1 MIYAMS
7 DIHGRL
13 DLFEEMLKKIE
24 FSKDDTLIICGD
36 SVDCGGGLSI
46 IKKVKEML
54 DEGYD
59 IVHLTGNHEL
69 ILLNSLVDYIP
80 EGRVIKDMR
89 ELKELSKGIDAS
101 SESNNDNPLQ
111 ELLSVGKKILE
122 GINILKRQA
131 ELQEEMLRAVKAL
144 PGYTAMESYYT
155 FTDLQNMSENEISEI
170 IDMIYNFP
178 YSHII
183 ELNGKTYIFVH
194 GGCKM
199 DSTNREV
206 LFIRD
211 EFYMNPSEF
220 PEGTVVVFGHTTTRD
235 IRIHKYNSVNIPY
248 TIWHDESGD
257 KIGLDCGAS
266 YPYGQLGCLRL
277 DDMKEF
283 YVKNNRKIITP
294 VNYIN
299 DAYRNLLE
307 WNEEIDSRIPESVPD
322 VELEM
327 FMLLS

>member
-1 MIYAMS
+1 
-7 DIHGRL
+7 
-13 DLFEEMLKKIE
+13 
-24 FSKDDTLIICGD
+24 
-36 SVDCGGGLSI
+36 
-46 IKKVKEML
+46 
-54 DEGYD
+54 
-59 IVHLTGNHEL
+59 
-69 ILLNSLVDYIP
+69 
-80 EGRVIKDMR
+80 
-89 ELKELSKGIDAS
+89 
-101 SESNNDNPLQ
+101 
-111 ELLSVGKKILE
+111 
-122 GINILKRQA
+122 
-131 ELQEEMLRAVKAL
+131 
-144 PGYTAMESYYT
+144 
-155 FTDLQNMSENEISEI
+155 
-170 IDMIYNFP
+170 
-178 YSHII
+178 
-183 ELNGKTYIFVH
+183 
-194 GGCKM
+194 M

-220 PEGTVVVFGHTTTRD
+220 PEDTVVVFGHTTTRD

-327 FMLLS
+327 FMPLS